1 MGGLPIYRFGFLQF
15 TGTLHR
21 GAFCQFLFRWI
32 YYYDSNKSAGKETR
46 KTHLCAMVEKE
57 TWALTTLSIVDCKY
71 SNPQL
76 CGWWYYQLNCALPHC
91 AYYDLV
97 FSLLY
102 GGGLQIKI
110 FTLLFKYM
118 AWLLFTKPP
127 KKTTLVG
134 SSQFHPK
141 NICTYFYELYKGANI

>member
-1 MGGLPIYRFGFLQF
+1 ML
-15 TGTLHR
+15 
-21 GAFCQFLFRWI
+21 
-32 YYYDSNKSAGKETR
+32 SKEIC
-46 KTHLCAMVEKE
+46 LCA
-57 TWALTTLSIVDCKY
+57 C
-71 SNPQL
+71 
-76 CGWWYYQLNCALPHC
+76 YQLNCALPHC

-141 NICTYFYELYKGANI
+141 DIHMTYFYESYV